1 MLTYYESARYDN
13 LDIIEDAY
21 GINPNLT
28 LKLKSITML
37 KTQRLNPRNDPDKDV
52 SLTKR
57 EESQITKI
65 HQAIAMIQFK
75 LEMPII
81 KRRPS
86 FEMEERLVLEKIDYD
101 NNEITIYNKTYPL
114 KDTCFQTVNPN
125 NPAELL
131 AEEKKLWISYYFH
144 SNNLKN

>member
-1 MLTYYESARYDN
+1 
-13 LDIIEDAY
+13 
-21 GINPNLT
+21 
-28 LKLKSITML
+28 ML
-37 KTQRLNPRNDPDKDV
+37 KTQRLNPKRPDKDV

>member
-1 MLTYYESARYDN
+1 
-13 LDIIEDAY
+13 
-21 GINPNLT
+21 
-28 LKLKSITML
+28 ML
-37 KTQRLNPRNDPDKDV
+37 KTQRLNLRNDQNKDV

-86 FEMEERLVLEKIDYD
+86 FEMEERLVLEK
-101 NNEITIYNKTYPL
+101 
-114 KDTCFQTVNPN
+114 
-125 NPAELL
+125 
-131 AEEKKLWISYYFH
+131 
-144 SNNLKN
+144 